1 MCKTLIFF
9 YCKSFTILLFV
20 LVCSSSLTFSQS
32 TNDKEFNTIKSE
44 ILIDIDHA
52 TKLTN
57 SFNQRA
63 LEARNEKMIAQGN
76 YLAGLINY
84 YKTQHY
90 ISNKY
95 YAQAIQSK
103 YAQQDI
109 NFKGNCY
116 NNMGINYEILN
127 MYPEAIK
134 SYEQSLRIA
143 EKLGDST
150 SIGQS
155 KINIGLLNSKIN
167 RFDLAYSTILEA
179 LHYFKR
185 QQDSA
190 NLSLCYQN
198 LTVLYSFQ
206 NNYEK
211 AIEFAQK
218 SLQISL
224 KTNNT
229 FQIANDYYNI
239 SNNYSLLNQPEK
251 SDYYIEL
258 ALQLIPEIGNR
269 EGVSSRIYLQKGNNE
284 IGKGNFKVAENYLL
298 KSLEIVKSLDISE
311 SIPNS
316 YNGLIDLYAKYGD
329 YQKYSYYRDQLELF
343 NELEKTRKSIE
354 RVQELQALYEF
365 DRKTA
370 KIDKQNRELIVKQ
383 YQLLALSIFIS
394 VIIGILV
401 YLIFIHIRMKRYMRS
416 LFEQKLEQTKH
427 ESMHVVNSISEIT
440 SKNELLDLYNQ
451 IITFINERKIQSIP
465 DVKIEEISAHLKA
478 DESKISKSIEL
489 FGNKDFKS
497 FLYTHYID
505 EICKKMIEKGK
516 EVNIRELVAASN
528 FENYNTF
535 YKKFK
540 DITGLT
546 PEQFIVYSQEK
557 IDLERRIKSAS

>member
-1 MCKTLIFF
+1 MPKTLIFF
-9 YCKSFTILLFV
+9 YCKIITILLLT
-20 LVCSSSLTFSQS
+20 LVCSPSLLFSQS
-32 TNDKEFNTIKSE
+32 VKDKEFNAIKSE
-44 ILIDIDHA
+44 IMVDFNHA
-52 TKLTN
+52 VERTN

-63 LEARNEKMIAQGN
+63 LEEGDEKMIAQGN
-76 YLAGLINY
+76 YLSGLINY
-84 YKTQHY
+84 FKTQHY

-95 YAQAIQSK
+95 YTQAIQSK
-103 YAQQDI
+103 YAQKDI

-150 SIGQS
+150 SISQS
-155 KINIGLLNSKIN
+155 KINIGLLNAKIN

-185 QQDSA
+185 QKDSA

-206 NNYEK
+206 NKYEK

-218 SLQISL
+218 SLLISL
-224 KTNNT
+224 KTNNK

-239 SNNYSLLNQPEK
+239 SNNYSLIDEFEK
-251 SDYYIEL
+251 SDYYLEL
-258 ALQLIPEIGNR
+258 ALQLLPDIGNR
-269 EGVSSRIYLQKGNNE
+269 EGLSSRIFLQKGNNE
-284 IGKGNFKVAENYLL
+284 IRKGNFKVAEDYLL

-316 YNGLIDLYAKYGD
+316 YNGLIDLYAEYGD
-329 YQKYSYYRDQLELF
+329 YRKYSYYRDQLELF

-370 KIDKQNRELIVKQ
+370 KIEKQNRELVVKQ
-383 YQLLALSIFIS
+383 YQLLALSVFIS
-394 VIIGILV
+394 IIIGILV
-401 YLIFIHIRMKRYMRS
+401 YLIFIQIRMKRYMRS

-427 ESMHVVNSISEIT
+427 ENTLGVNSISEIT
-440 SKNELLDLYNQ
+440 SKNELFDLYNQ
-451 IITFINERKIQSIP
+451 IISFINERKIQSIP
-465 DVKIEEISAHLKA
+465 DLKIEDISAHLKVN
-478 DESKISKSIEL
+478 ESEISKSIER

-516 EVNIRELVAASN
+516 EVNVRELVAASN
-528 FENYNTF
+528 FENYNLF
-535 YKKFK
+535 NKKFK

-546 PEQFIVYSQEK
+546 PEQFIIYSQEK
-557 IDLERRIKSAS
+557 IDLEKRIKSAS